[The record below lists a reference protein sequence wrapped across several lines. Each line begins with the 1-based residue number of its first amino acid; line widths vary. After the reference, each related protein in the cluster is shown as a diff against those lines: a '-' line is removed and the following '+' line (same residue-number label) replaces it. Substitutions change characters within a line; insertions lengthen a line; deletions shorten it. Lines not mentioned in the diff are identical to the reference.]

1 MKINRI
7 RFSKDA
13 SEALNKMKGK
23 VGLNWNLICRIGFCV
38 SLNDMTPVNPKDYKA
53 DGSIEIEKKILIGQE
68 EDMYY
73 ALLKQR
79 CLLEGIDESQY
90 VDYFKAHMNRGVL
103 LISKRVG
110 SFKDIAQLLIAA

>member
-7 RFSKDA
+7 KFSKEA
-13 SEALNKMKGK
+13 SDALNKMKGK
-23 VGLNWNLICRIGFCV
+23 VGISWNLICRIGFCM
-38 SLNDMTPVNPKDYKA
+38 SLDDMTPVNPKDYKA

-68 EDMYY
+68 EELYY

-79 CLLEGIDESQY
+79 CLLEKIEESQY

-110 SFKDIAQLLIAA
+110 TFKDLAQLLNAA